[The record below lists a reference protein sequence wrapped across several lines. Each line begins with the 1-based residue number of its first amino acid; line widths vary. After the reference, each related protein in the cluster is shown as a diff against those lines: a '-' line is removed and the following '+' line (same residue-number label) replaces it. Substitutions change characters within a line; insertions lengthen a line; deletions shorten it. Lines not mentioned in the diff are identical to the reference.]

1 MLRVIKCFLALSP
14 LATSQAFADAV
25 SDFYKGRN
33 IDFIVGAA
41 AGGGF
46 DQTARPMAPFLSKY
60 LPGKPSVVV
69 RNMPGGAGVIMT
81 NYLVSAASA
90 DGTVIGMG
98 TGNIPYEPRLNMLSE
113 DGRNIRY
120 DPKTLVYIGTPVR
133 EPQVSYVW
141 HESPVKSWEH
151 MRSVNIRF
159 GATAASGD
167 NAIFPALANRLLGLK
182 SEIITGYRGVSEIL
196 LAIERGE
203 LDANNSAYST
213 VGVSRPDWQ
222 RDGKVRYLMQF
233 SVERLPE
240 LKDVPS
246 LYELVSN
253 EDDKK
258 MLRFFFLKFE
268 MHRPI
273 YAPPGV
279 PSDRVNALR
288 VAFDETMK
296 DPDFLNLADKMGLG
310 VRPLDGAGVEKL
322 VNEIMATPQPIVDR
336 LRKTLE
342 DAGIK

>member
-1 MLRVIKCFLALSP
+1 MFRVMRWILSLSS
-14 LATSQAFADAV
+14 LATGQAFADPV

-46 DQTARPMAPFLSKY
+46 DQTARPMASFLSKY

-81 NYLVSAASA
+81 NYLVSAAPA

-98 TGNIPYEPRLNMLSE
+98 TGNIPYEPRLNMLSD
-113 DGRNIRY
+113 DGKNIRY
-120 DPKTLVYIGTPVR
+120 DPKTLVYIGNPVR

-141 HESPVKSWEH
+141 HENPVKSWED
-151 MRSVNIRF
+151 MRSVKIRF

-182 SEIITGYRGVSEIL
+182 SEIITGYKGVSEIL

-213 VGVSRPDWQ
+213 VGVSKPDWQ

-279 PSDRVNALR
+279 PSDRIKALR
-288 VAFDETMK
+288 TAFDETMK
-296 DPDFLNLADKMGLG
+296 DPDFLTLANKMGLG
-310 VRPLDGAGVEKL
+310 IRPIDGSSVEKL
-322 VNEIMATPQPIVDR
+322 VDEIMGTPQPIVDR